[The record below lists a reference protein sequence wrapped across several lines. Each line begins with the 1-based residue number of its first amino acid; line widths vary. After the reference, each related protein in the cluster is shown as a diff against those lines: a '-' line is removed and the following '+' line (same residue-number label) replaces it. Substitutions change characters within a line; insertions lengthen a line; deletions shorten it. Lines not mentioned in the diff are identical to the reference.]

1 MSEPTRAKPTLPSMS
16 MHWRNIRS
24 GVFEAHCARDGQVYV
39 ARLFSCCLLRL
50 HRVFVARCTL
60 HVRVLQG
67 PTSLTDIEWEMNCN
81 GLTLLDLPPDQ
92 ADWAHPCHIC
102 TGTGAHPVHIRTGTG
117 LTRLQGDAAQ
127 TESSA
132 RSADSVYAWVDPV
145 PVQMWAG
152 MSPVPVQIWAGV
164 SPIPVQIW
172 EGRAP
177 SRGRC
182 GQG

>member
-1 MSEPTRAKPTLPSMS
+1 MRHIYDRIEPEFVRLV
-16 MHWRNIRS
+16 NDE
-24 GVFEAHCARDGQVYV
+24 VARDKNKVKI
-39 ARLFSCCLLRL
+39 ARAES
-50 HRVFVARCTL
+50 AS
-60 HVRVLQG
+60 G
-67 PTSLTDIEWEMNCN
+67 
-81 GLTLLDLPPDQ
+81 
-92 ADWAHPCHIC
+92 DW
-102 TGTGAHPVHIRTGTG
+102 AHPVHIRTGTG

-152 MSPVPVQIWAGV
+152 MSPVPVQIW
-164 SPIPVQIW
+164 

>member
-1 MSEPTRAKPTLPSMS
+1 MSEPTQAKPTLPSMS

-81 GLTLLDLPPDQ
+81 GLTLLDLPPDR
-92 ADWAHPCHIC
+92 ADWAYPCHIC
-102 TGTGAHPVHIRTGTG
+102 AGTG
-117 LTRLQGDAAQ
+117 LTPATSAPGLRSPCHTCTRTGLTPSTSAPGLGSLDCKETRRRPNHRRVLQILFTPGWTQ
-127 TESSA
+127 
-132 RSADSVYAWVDPV
+132 
-145 PVQMWAG
+145 
-152 MSPVPVQIWAGV
+152 
-164 SPIPVQIW
+164 
-172 EGRAP
+172 
-177 SRGRC
+177 SRCRC